1 MSEVLFRDYSTYLQ
15 RIVRLER
22 RAHDECNLKQYDKAQ
37 GTVAQIVCEAN
48 ALREW
53 LRDQYER

>member
-1 MSEVLFRDYSTYLQ
+1 MAEFRDYSTYLQ

-22 RAHDECNLKQYDKAQ
+22 KAHEECNEKNYREAKITMVQL
-37 GTVAQIVCEAN
+37 VCEAN

-53 LRDQYER
+53 LREKTDE